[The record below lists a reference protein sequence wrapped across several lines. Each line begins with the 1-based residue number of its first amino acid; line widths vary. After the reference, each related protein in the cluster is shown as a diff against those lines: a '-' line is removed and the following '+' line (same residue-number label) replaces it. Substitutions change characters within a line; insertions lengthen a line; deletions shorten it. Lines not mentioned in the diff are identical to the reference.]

1 MLVAGLGH
9 GAAPGPPAPAHR
21 WMRRRLPCYGARNV
35 GIRFGS
41 FCVKFPFL
49 PNGRVY
55 FDLFEASGR
64 NLAEAARLLLDL
76 VEDFVD
82 PELKAKRLVDCEHE
96 GDRLTHAVYSRLN
109 STFVTPFDREDIYV
123 LAGRL
128 DDVVDSIEAAAD
140 MLVLHRV
147 VEPIDA
153 VVRQARL
160 LDHAARETA
169 AGLVHLRHLARQ
181 PLHSYWVRMNELEDE
196 GDRIYRRA
204 LADLYSF
211 SDEDDR
217 LARHVL
223 TWKDIVDE
231 LERAMDGLEHVADAV
246 SSIVLKN
253 A

>member
-1 MLVAGLGH
+1 V
-9 GAAPGPPAPAHR
+9 R
-21 WMRRRLPCYGARNV
+21 
-35 GIRFGS
+35 
-41 FCVKFPFL
+41 FPFL
-49 PNGRVY
+49 PNGESY
-55 FDLFEASGR
+55 FDLLEAAGN

-82 PELKAKRLVDCEHE
+82 PEMKAKRLVECEHD

-109 STFVTPFDREDIYV
+109 SSFITPFDREDIYL

-147 VEPIDA
+147 VQPIDA
-153 VVRQARL
+153 VVQQARL
-160 LDHAARETA
+160 LDRAAKETA
-169 AGLVHLRHLARQ
+169 AGLVHLRRLARQ
-181 PLHSYWVRMNELEDE
+181 PLQSYWAQLNELEDE

-204 LADLYSF
+204 LADLYAYST
-211 SDEDDR
+211 DDDR

>member
-1 MLVAGLGH
+1 
-9 GAAPGPPAPAHR
+9 
-21 WMRRRLPCYGARNV
+21 
-35 GIRFGS
+35 
-41 FCVKFPFL
+41 VKFPFL
-49 PNGRVY
+49 PNGGSY
-55 FDLFEASGR
+55 FDLFEASGN
-64 NLAEAARLLLDL
+64 NLAEAAKVLLDL

-82 PELKAKRLVDCEHE
+82 PEMKATRLVDCEHE
-96 GDRLTHAVYSRLN
+96 GDRLTHAIYSRLN
-109 STFVTPFDREDIYV
+109 STFITPFDREDIYR
-123 LAGRL
+123 LAARL

-147 VEPIDA
+147 AEPIDA
-153 VVRQARL
+153 VIQQARL
-160 LDHAARETA
+160 LDRAARETSA
-169 AGLVHLRHLARQ
+169 SLVHLRHVARE
-181 PLHSYWVRMNELEDE
+181 PLQAYWARLNELEDE

-204 LADLYSF
+204 LADLYAY

>member
-1 MLVAGLGH
+1 
-9 GAAPGPPAPAHR
+9 
-21 WMRRRLPCYGARNV
+21 
-35 GIRFGS
+35 
-41 FCVKFPFL
+41 VKFPFL
-49 PNGRVY
+49 PNGGSY
-55 FDLFEASGR
+55 FDLFEASGN

-82 PELKAKRLVDCEHE
+82 PEMKAKRLVDCEHE

-109 STFVTPFDREDIYV
+109 STFVTPFDREDIYL

-147 VEPIDA
+147 VEPIEA
-153 VVRQARL
+153 VIQQARL
-160 LDHAARETA
+160 IDRMTKETA
-169 AGLVHLRHLARQ
+169 AGLVHLRDLSRE
-181 PLHSYWVRMNELEDE
+181 PLQSYWVRIDELESE

-204 LADLYSF
+204 LADLYAF

-231 LERAMDGLEHVADAV
+231 LERAMDSLEHVADAV